1 MITLDKAPN
10 VGKHNLASAKD
21 VMDHYRRNPRKVILT
36 VETMYLPPS
45 EDCGSRFTATVC
57 DSKLFDF
64 VHMDYS
70 LSTPENHLAA
80 AISVINSQLYGS
92 YELMAYESVRDSACY
107 LFTFQGVEN

>member
-10 VGKHNLASAKD
+10 IGKHHLASAKH
-21 VMDHYRRNPRKVILT
+21 VMDHFRRNPRKAILT

-57 DSKLFDF
+57 DSKQFDF

-80 AISVINSQLYGS
+80 AISLINSQLYGS